1 MEKIQGT
8 RYPMCSSENKT
19 FNNEQKFDGEFSI
32 QNENLVFK
40 GEAIYWINGNNVDLE
55 IPLIDIEKVEPVN
68 LNVVMPIGVC
78 VYMKNGSQHMF
89 GCENNRKLCK
99 FILEAKNI
107 LDGNNQPIK
116 NIKTESK
123 KSKDRKPLNKKAII
137 ITLTIVAI
145 IAIIFISYLI
155 VNDNKQKQMLIQ
167 EISQINSNEQIDMN
181 IKTNGNYAKLEK
193 TIKEYRTKIRKLEE
207 QYHNNSAKK
216 LFSELTPTYL
226 AKNKEN
232 LAEKLNSLSQN
243 EKIANE
249 SVQNIINMLNINY
262 INNEISKYNLS
273 EKYNKIY
280 LDLILKD
287 KDITKLVQNWKLEL
301 KDNTQRMTSLRELM
315 QILVN
320 NLDDWSVK
328 NGVIKFKNPDSLY
341 RYNILYDKLYK

>member
-8 RYPMCSSENKT
+8 RYPICSSENKT

-32 QNENLVFK
+32 QNGNLVFK

-78 VYMKNGSQHMF
+78 VYMKGGVQHMF

-107 LDGNNQPIK
+107 LEGNNQPVQ
-116 NIKTESK
+116 NIKTEPK
-123 KSKDRKPLNKKAII
+123 KRKLRKTLNKKAII
-137 ITLTIVAI
+137 AILIAIGI
-145 IAIIFISYLI
+145 IAISII
-155 VNDNKQKQMLIQ
+155 VYAIIYNKQQQ
-167 EISQINSNEQIDMN
+167 EILTQEIGQITLNKQIDMN
-181 IKTNGNYAKLEK
+181 LKTKGNYAKVEK
-193 TIKEYRTKIRKLEE
+193 TIKEYRTKIEELEE
-207 QYHNNSAKK
+207 QYYNNSAKK

-273 EKYNKIY
+273 EKYNEIY
-280 LDLILKD
+280 LELILED
-287 KDITKLVQNWKLEL
+287 KDLTKLVQNWKLEL
-301 KDNTQRMTSLRELM
+301 KDNTQRMSSLRELM
-315 QILVN
+315 QILTSN
-320 NLDDWSVK
+320 PDDWIVQD
-328 NGVIKFKNPDSLY
+328 GVVKFKNPDSLY